1 MIVEQRP
8 AETLA
13 PNGYARGGL
22 AALLG
27 NQMLQTLGKEEI
39 AHVIDIGRRVVF
51 EPDAIVS
58 RQSTPVSEVQF
69 IIQGRAKA
77 EISPPSHGSFVAVL
91 NLLRPGDDIGLLS
104 LINGAA
110 HSPTVTALEHLHV
123 LSNPMAD
130 MRALLHCH
138 VEWYMTL
145 AEVAVTRLRN
155 SSTWLQSLM

>member
-8 AETLA
+8 AETLVQ
-13 PNGYARGGL
+13 NGYTRGDL
-22 AALLG
+22 SVLLG
-27 NQMLQTLGKEEI
+27 NQMLQTLGREEI
-39 AHVIDIGRRVVF
+39 THVIDIGRRVVF
-51 EPDAIVS
+51 EPDATIS
-58 RQSTPVSEVQF
+58 RQSTPVIEVQF
-69 IIQGRAKA
+69 VIQGRAKA

-104 LINGAA
+104 LIDGAP
-110 HSPTVTALEHLHV
+110 HSATVTALEYLHV
-123 LSNPMAD
+123 LSVPMAD
-130 MRALLHCH
+130 MRALLHSH